1 MLKASNNL
9 IKDLKK
15 QKRENEFLLFLDN
28 FKIIKD
34 ALEGGLKP
42 KYIFLEDE
50 KDNIFSD
57 YGCPVYKVDRNMIE
71 QLSDSKTPQGVVC
84 IVDYIPHVVERPQ
97 TNFLVLD
104 RLQDPG
110 NVGTLIRTAC
120 AAGFKYVYLVD
131 SVKPTNSK
139 LIRSTVGTIFN
150 CNVISI
156 TSSEFVSYAKEWD
169 LTLLVADMDGEN
181 IFTFQTDKQ
190 VGLIVGNEGQGVSS
204 TLTSMCAHKVM
215 IPMEKGVESLNAG
228 VSGAII
234 MYQIAKNNFM

>member
-1 MLKASNNL
+1 MLKVSNNL

-15 QKRENEFLLFLDN
+15 QKRENDFLLFLDN

-34 ALEGGLKP
+34 ALAGGLKP
-42 KYIFLEDE
+42 KYIFIDDE
-50 KDNIFSD
+50 KNNNFGSVD
-57 YGCPVYKVDRNMIE
+57 CPIYKVDRHIIE

-84 IVDYIPHVVERPQ
+84 IAEYTPHIVEKPK

-110 NVGTLIRTAC
+110 NVGTLIRTAS
-120 AAGFKYVYLVD
+120 AAGFQYIYLLD

-150 CNVISI
+150 AKVISM
-156 TSSEFVSYAKEWD
+156 TCKEFENYAKEWK
-169 LTLLVADMDGEN
+169 LNLLVADMDGEN
-181 IFTFQTDKQ
+181 IFTFNSNSQI
-190 VGLIVGNEGQGVSS
+190 GLIVGNEGQGVSDA
-204 TLTSMCAHKVM
+204 LTSICSHKVR
-215 IPMEKGVESLNAG
+215 IPMESGVESLNAA

-234 MYQIAKNNFM
+234 MYQIAKNNFC